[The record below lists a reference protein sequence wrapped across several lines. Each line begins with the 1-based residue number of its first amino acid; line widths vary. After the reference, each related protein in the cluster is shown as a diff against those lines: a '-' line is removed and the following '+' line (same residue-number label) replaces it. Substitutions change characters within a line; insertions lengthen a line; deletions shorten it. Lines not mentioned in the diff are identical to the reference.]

1 MLANWNLLS
10 MLSALVGY
18 VANACVHGKG
28 ARVHRTMRTMRAC
41 VFFPRVLFFP
51 KAFRAKRFHIFLTMC
66 FLSIFLIF
74 LNCFFFCWHLQFDFD
89 RFLGSIHKKFPQ
101 LVVWSCCYCL
111 FCFCFLFCYFPF
123 AADVYM

>member
-41 VFFPRVLFFP
+41 VFFPRV
-51 KAFRAKRFHIFLTMC
+51 
-66 FLSIFLIF
+66 
-74 LNCFFFCWHLQFDFD
+74 FFFEGVCSASVYFYFCE
-89 RFLGSIHKKFPQ
+89 GSAQ
-101 LVVWSCCYCL
+101 NVST
-111 FCFCFLFCYFPF
+111 YF
-123 AADVYM
+123 

>member
-41 VFFPRVLFFP
+41 VFFPRVLFFFEGVCS
-51 KAFRAKRFHIFLTMC
+51 ASVYFY
-66 FLSIFLIF
+66 
-74 LNCFFFCWHLQFDFD
+74 FCE
-89 RFLGSIHKKFPQ
+89 GSAQ
-101 LVVWSCCYCL
+101 NVST
-111 FCFCFLFCYFPF
+111 YF
-123 AADVYM
+123 